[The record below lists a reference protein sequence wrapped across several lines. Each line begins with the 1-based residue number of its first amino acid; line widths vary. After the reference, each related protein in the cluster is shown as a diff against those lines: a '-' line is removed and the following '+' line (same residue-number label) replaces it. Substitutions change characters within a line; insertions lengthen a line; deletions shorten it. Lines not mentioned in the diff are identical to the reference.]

1 MKHILIFAIVLLAA
15 TGCSQKQ
22 NDGFITVDVT
32 KSSYPKKELV
42 LQDFYGCGIYSAGNK
57 R

>member
-22 NDGFITVDVT
+22 NDGFITVDERLSV
-32 KSSYPKKELV
+32 
-42 LQDFYGCGIYSAGNK
+42 